1 MSINNKST
9 MDMETPILNNTKQVN
24 PMVALNQLFDHQKL
38 TKEQAYETLTRI
50 GKGDFNG
57 SQIAAFLT
65 IFLMRNISADELTG
79 FQNALLDLCLKM
91 DFSEFNTIDVC
102 GTGGDGKDT
111 FNIST
116 LAAFVV
122 AGAGYKVAKHGNYG
136 VSSSCGSSNVLEHLG
151 YQFTNDESVLKR
163 QLRTANFCMMH
174 APLFH
179 PAMKNVAPIR
189 KELGIK
195 TFFNMLGPLVNPSN
209 PQNQLV
215 GVFNLEIAR
224 IYNYMLQKTGK
235 NYSILHSLDGYDE
248 ISLTGKFK
256 KFSNTSE
263 ALLSPEKIGFP
274 QHNQEAIFG
283 GNTIQDA
290 AIIFTKVLKNEGTQS
305 QQNVVLANASHAIK
319 CMEPSKSLE
328 DCIAIAKESLMS
340 GKALASLT
348 QVIQ

>member
-1 MSINNKST
+1 MKHT
-9 MDMETPILNNTKQVN
+9 LNN
-24 PMVALNQLFDHQKL
+24 LFEHKTL
-38 TKEQAYETLTRI
+38 SEQNAYDILTRI
-50 GKGDFNG
+50 GKGDFNH

-65 IFLMRNISADELTG
+65 VYLMRNISVEELTG
-79 FQNALLDLCLKM
+79 FRNALLDLCLKI
-91 DFSEFNTIDVC
+91 DLSEFNTIDVC

-116 LAAFVV
+116 LSAFVV

-136 VSSSCGSSNVLEHLG
+136 VSSSCGSSNVLEYLG
-151 YQFTNDESVLKR
+151 YQFTNDESILKS
-163 QLRTANFCMMH
+163 QLDEANFCMMH

-224 IYNYMLQKTGK
+224 IYNYLLQSSDKKYT
-235 NYSILHSLDGYDE
+235 ILHSLDGYDE

-256 KFSNTSE
+256 AISNNGET
-263 ALLSPEKIGFP
+263 LLSPENIGFKT
-274 QHNQEAIFG
+274 QMQEDIFG
-283 GNTIQDA
+283 GNTVKDA
-290 AIIFTKVLKNEGTQS
+290 SKIFINVLNNECTQKQKNA
-305 QQNVVLANASHAIK
+305 VLANSSFAIK
-319 CMEPSKSLE
+319 CFEPNKTLAE
-328 DCIAIAKESLMS
+328 CTDIAQESIDS
-340 GKALASLT
+340 GKAYQSLKKL
-348 QVIQ
+348 IA

>member
-1 MSINNKST
+1 MKQTLNKLFEQQNLSEKDAYSI
-9 MDMETPILNNTKQVN
+9 
-24 PMVALNQLFDHQKL
+24 
-38 TKEQAYETLTRI
+38 LTRI
-50 GKGDFNG
+50 GKGDFNP

-65 IFLMRNISADELTG
+65 VYLMRNISVEELTG
-79 FQNALLDLCLKM
+79 FRNALLDLCLKVNLS
-91 DFSEFNTIDVC
+91 DFNTIDVC

-116 LAAFVV
+116 LSAFII

-151 YQFTNDESVLKR
+151 YKFTNDESILQS
-163 QLRTANFCMMH
+163 QLDQTNFCMMH

-179 PAMKNVAPIR
+179 PAMANVAPIR

-224 IYNYMLQKTGK
+224 IYNYLLQSSAKKYT
-235 NYSILHSLDGYDE
+235 ILHSLDGYDE

-256 KFSNTSE
+256 AISNTGE
-263 ALLSPEKIGFP
+263 KLISPEDIGFKT
-274 QHNQEAIFG
+274 QQQADIFG
-283 GNTIQDA
+283 GKTVKDA
-290 AIIFTKVLKNEGTQS
+290 APIFLNVLNNKATPEQKNA
-305 QQNVVLANASHAIK
+305 VLANSSFAIQCFEPNKTLAECMNIAQESIDSGGAIK
-319 CMEPSKSLE
+319 SLK
-328 DCIAIAKESLMS
+328 D
-340 GKALASLT
+340 
-348 QVIQ
+348 VIN

>member
-1 MSINNKST
+1 MNYIPNK
-9 MDMETPILNNTKQVN
+9 
-24 PMVALNQLFDHQKL
+24 LFEHQKL
-38 TKEQAYETLTRI
+38 SETEAYTILTRI
-50 GKGDFNG
+50 GNNEFNA
-57 SQIAAFLT
+57 SQITAFLT
-65 IFLMRNISADELTG
+65 IFLMRNISAEELTG
-79 FQNALLDLCLKM
+79 FKQALLDLCLKM
-91 DFSEFNTIDVC
+91 DFSDFNTIDVC

-136 VSSSCGSSNVLEHLG
+136 VSSSCGSSNVLEYLG
-151 YQFTNDESVLKR
+151 YKFTNNESVLKR
-163 QLRTANFCMMH
+163 QLDTANFCMMH

-189 KELGIK
+189 KELGLK

-224 IYNYMLQKTGK
+224 IYNYMLQKSGK

-256 KFSNTSE
+256 KYSNTNE
-263 ALLSPEKIGFP
+263 VLLSPEQIGFP
-274 QHNQEAIFG
+274 QHNQAAIFG
-283 GNTIQDA
+283 GNTIKDA
-290 AIIFTKVLKNEGTQS
+290 ATIFTNVLENKGTQS
-305 QQNVVLANASHAIK
+305 QQNVVLANASHAIN
-319 CMEPSKSLE
+319 CMEPTKSLQ
-328 DCIAIAKESLMS
+328 DCIFIAKESLSS

-348 QVIQ
+348 QVI

>member
-1 MSINNKST
+1 METETPLLNNK
-9 MDMETPILNNTKQVN
+9 KKVN
-24 PMVALNQLFDHQKL
+24 PMKGLHHLFDHQKL
-38 TKEQAYETLTRI
+38 TKEQAYDTLTRI
-50 GKGDFNG
+50 GKGDFNN

-65 IFLMRNISADELTG
+65 IFLMRNISADELSG
-79 FQNALLDLCLKM
+79 FQSALLDLCLKM

-122 AGAGYKVAKHGNYG
+122 AGAGHKVAKHGNYG
-136 VSSSCGSSNVLEHLG
+136 VSSSCGSSNVLEYLG
-151 YQFTNDESVLKR
+151 YNFTNNESVLKQ
-163 QLRTANFCMMH
+163 QLDTANFCMMH

-224 IYNYMLQKTGK
+224 IYNYMLQKSGK

-248 ISLTGKFK
+248 ISLTGEFK
-256 KFSNTSE
+256 KFSNNSE
-263 ALLSPEKIGFP
+263 VLLSPEQIGFP
-274 QHNQEAIFG
+274 QHNQEDIFG
-283 GNTIQDA
+283 GNSIQEA
-290 AIIFTKVLKNEGTQS
+290 ATIFTSVLKNKGTQS
-305 QQNVVLANASHAIK
+305 QQNVVLANAAHAIK
-319 CMEPSKSLE
+319 CMEPTKSLE
-328 DCIAIAKESLMS
+328 DCIAIARESLES